1 MEDISILRDKYD
13 ILLKKA
19 ETADAKGNYQLAK
32 RNYMLAAETMLKI
45 AKTSSPELRKVQ
57 IKRASD
63 LVARADQMSDYAQPT
78 RRVVP
83 QKPANPTGPRGTNQ
97 DQVQEDEDKKEWFG
111 AEIPNIS
118 FKDVAGLED
127 VKKTIMTRMINPL
140 KYPEKYAKYG
150 KKVGGGVLLFGP
162 PGTGKTFIA
171 KAIAGE
177 VGATFYAIK
186 GSDIMSKYVG
196 ESEKNISSLF
206 EAARNNELSIIFIDE
221 MDSLFGMRGKDTHND
236 KRVNE
241 FLQQIDGFASKTD
254 NLLIL
259 GATNRPWDVD
269 SAAMRS
275 GRFSE
280 KIYVPLPD
288 GKAREF
294 LLRKNLESIPLGEDV
309 KFDELVKLTEG
320 YSGAD
325 ITEVCDRAKEEPL
338 NIYIKTDVEEP
349 VSMKYIKDALKKVKP
364 TVSRMEIA
372 QFEAYA
378 GITGQ
383 TKAEKEML
391 DEDITVNFASKEISL
406 IPNTKTVI
414 EFTINKD
421 YDKLYINVDGS
432 NYLCS
437 KKLASW
443 RSEPLNID
451 KPGIYDV
458 VISSNKEI
466 IREKIK
472 FIRGLE
478 EDDLG
483 L

>member
-1 MEDISILRDKYD
+1 MEDITILRDKYD

-19 ETADAKGNYQLAK
+19 ETADAMGNYAIAY

-45 AKTSSPELRKVQ
+45 AKTSTPELKKVQ
-57 IKRASD
+57 IKRAND
-63 LVARADQMSDYAQPT
+63 LVARAELLGNP
-78 RRVVP
+78 P
-83 QKPANPTGPRGTNQ
+83 QQVRKPQSQNQ
-97 DQVQEDEDKKEWFG
+97 TARQENTQRNEEDDEGKEWVG
-111 AEIPNIS
+111 AEIPNVK

-127 VKKTIMTRMINPL
+127 VKKTVMTRMINPIL
-140 KYPEKYAKYG
+140 YPDKYAKYG
-150 KKVGGGVLLFGP
+150 KKIGGGVLLYGP

-206 EAARNNELSIIFIDE
+206 EAARNNKLSIIFIDE
-221 MDSLFGMRGKDTHND
+221 MDSLFGERGKDTHND

-241 FLQQIDGFASKTD
+241 FLQQIDGFASKSD

-269 SAAMRS
+269 SAAVRS

-288 GKAREF
+288 EKAREF
-294 LLRKNLESIPLGEDV
+294 MFKHNLENVPLRKDV
-309 KFDELVKLTEG
+309 DFDKLVGLTDG

-325 ITEVCDRAKEEPL
+325 IAEICDRAKEEPL

-349 VSMKYIKDALKKVKP
+349 VSMKYIEEAIKKIKP
-364 TVSRMEIA
+364 TVSKLEIKR
-372 QFEAYA
+372 FESYA
-378 GITGQ
+378 GIDPE
-383 TKAEKEML
+383 EKKQAKVEEDL
-391 DEDITVNFASKEISL
+391 DVKVQFASTQIQL
-406 IPNTKTVI
+406 LPNKKPTI
-414 EFTINKD
+414 EFTLSRD
-421 YDKLYINVDGS
+421 FDKVYLAIDGS
-432 NYLCS
+432 NYLCT

-443 RSEPLNID
+443 ESEPLNI
-451 KPGIYDV
+451 KEAGTYDA
-458 VISSNKEI
+458 VITSKNFI
-466 IREKIK
+466 AREKITFTK
-472 FIRGLE
+472 GLE

>member
-1 MEDISILRDKYD
+1 MEDITILRDKYD

-19 ETADAKGNYQLAK
+19 ETADAMGNNAIAY

-45 AKTSSPELRKVQ
+45 AKTSTPELKKVQ
-57 IKRASD
+57 IKRAND
-63 LVARADQMSDYAQPT
+63 LVARADLIGNTPQAP
-78 RRVVP
+78 RRAP
-83 QKPANPTGPRGTNQ
+83 QRPQQGQGNADASTQRN
-97 DQVQEDEDKKEWFG
+97 EDDDEGKEWVG
-111 AEIPNIS
+111 ADIPNVS

-127 VKKTIMTRMINPL
+127 VKKTIMTRMINPIL
-140 KYPEKYAKYG
+140 YPDKYAKYG
-150 KKVGGGVLLFGP
+150 KKIGGGVLLYGP

-206 EAARNNELSIIFIDE
+206 EAARGNKLSIIFIDE
-221 MDSLFGMRGKDTHND
+221 MDSLFGERGKDIHND

-241 FLQQIDGFASKTD
+241 FLQQIDGFASKID

-269 SAAMRS
+269 SAAVRS

-288 GKAREF
+288 AKAREF
-294 LLRKNLESIPLGEDV
+294 MFRHNLENVPLGKDLD
-309 KFDELVKLTEG
+309 FDKLVGLTDG

-325 ITEVCDRAKEEPL
+325 IAEVCDRAKEEPL

-349 VSMKYIKDALKKVKP
+349 VSMKYILDAIKKVRP
-364 TVSRMEIA
+364 TVSKLEIRR
-372 QFEAYA
+372 FEEYA
-378 GITGQ
+378 GI
-383 TKAEKEML
+383 KKEDKVEDSNL
-391 DEDITVNFASKEISL
+391 VEDELRVKFALTQIKL
-406 IPNTKTVI
+406 LPNKKPKL
-414 EFTINKD
+414 EFVLNKD
-421 YDKLYINVDGS
+421 VDKVYLSIGGA
-432 NYLCS
+432 NYVCT

-443 RSEPLNID
+443 ESEPLNID
-451 KPGIYDV
+451 AGTYDA
-458 VISSNKEI
+458 I
-466 IREKIK
+466 ITSKNLIAREKIT
-472 FIRGLE
+472 FIKGLE
-478 EDDLG
+478 EEDLG

>member
-1 MEDISILRDKYD
+1 MEDITILRDKYD

-19 ETADAKGNYQLAK
+19 ETADAMGNYSIAY

-45 AKTSSPELRKVQ
+45 AKTSTPELKKVQ
-57 IKRASD
+57 IKRAND
-63 LVARADQMSDYAQPT
+63 LVARAELLGNPPQTPKRSASQPQ
-78 RRVVP
+78 
-83 QKPANPTGPRGTNQ
+83 QKGQETQRNEEEDTG
-97 DQVQEDEDKKEWFG
+97 KEWVG
-111 AEIPNIS
+111 AEIPNVK
-118 FKDVAGLED
+118 FKDVAGLDE
-127 VKKTIMTRMINPL
+127 VKKTVMTRMINPVL
-140 KYPEKYAKYG
+140 YPDKYAKYG
-150 KKVGGGVLLFGP
+150 KKVGGGVLLYGP

-206 EAARNNELSIIFIDE
+206 EAAKEQKLSIIFIDE
-221 MDSLFGMRGKDTHND
+221 MDSLFGERGKDTHND

-269 SAAMRS
+269 SAAVRS

-288 GKAREF
+288 EKAREF
-294 LLRKNLESIPLGEDV
+294 MFKHNLENVPLGKDV
-309 KFDELVKLTEG
+309 DFDKLVGLTDG

-325 ITEVCDRAKEEPL
+325 IAEVCDRAKEDPL
-338 NIYIKTDVEEP
+338 NNYIKTDVLTDIT
-349 VSMKYIKDALKKVKP
+349 MKDFVKALSKVPP
-364 TVSRMEIA
+364 TVKQKDLKA
-372 QFEAYA
+372 FEEYA
-378 GITGQ
+378 GRTGG
-383 TKAEKEML
+383 TVKKEKE
-391 DEDITVNFASKEISL
+391 DETVEVTFAEDVINMKAGEKPRVEFTVSKEL
-406 IPNTKTVI
+406 EKVYLQVN
-414 EFTINKD
+414 
-421 YDKLYINVDGS
+421 GA

-437 KKLASW
+437 KKFNSW
-443 RSEPLNID
+443 VSEPLNIE
-451 KPGIYDV
+451 KPGEYEVI
-458 VISSNKEI
+458 ISSQNEI
-466 IREKIK
+466 ARKKIK
-472 FIRGLE
+472 FNKGLE

>member
-1 MEDISILRDKYD
+1 MEDITILRDKYD

-19 ETADAKGNYQLAK
+19 ETADAMGNYSIAY

-45 AKTSSPELRKVQ
+45 AKTSTPELKKVQ
-57 IKRASD
+57 IKRAND
-63 LVARADQMSDYAQPT
+63 LVARAELLGNPPPTPKRAAAQP
-78 RRVVP
+78 
-83 QKPANPTGPRGTNQ
+83 QQRGQ
-97 DQVQEDEDKKEWFG
+97 GQETQRNDDESEGKEWIG
-111 AEIPNIS
+111 ADIPNIK

-127 VKKTIMTRMINPL
+127 VKKTVMTRMINPIL
-140 KYPEKYAKYG
+140 YPDKYAKYG
-150 KKVGGGVLLFGP
+150 KKIGGGVLLYGP

-206 EAARNNELSIIFIDE
+206 EAARQQKLSIIFIDE
-221 MDSLFGMRGKDTHND
+221 MDSLFGERGKDTHND

-241 FLQQIDGFASKTD
+241 FLQQIDGFASKLD

-269 SAAMRS
+269 SAAVRS

-288 GKAREF
+288 EKAREF
-294 LLRKNLESIPLGEDV
+294 MFKHNLEKVPLGTDV
-309 KFDELVKLTEG
+309 DFDKLVGLTAG

-325 ITEVCDRAKEEPL
+325 IAEICDRAKEEPL

-349 VSMKYIKDALKKVKP
+349 VSMKYLEAAIKKIKP
-364 TVSRMEIA
+364 TVNKLELKR
-372 QFEAYA
+372 FEAYA
-378 GITGQ
+378 GIDKDKEETKEEDVVESVNVKVKFAQ
-383 TKAEKEML
+383 TQIQL
-391 DEDITVNFASKEISL
+391 L
-406 IPNTKTVI
+406 PNKKPTL
-414 EFTINKD
+414 EFTLSKD
-421 YDKLYINVDGS
+421 FEKVYLSIGGS
-432 NYLCS
+432 NYICN

-443 RSEPLNID
+443 ESEPLNIKD
-451 KPGIYDV
+451 AGVYDAQ
-458 VISSNKEI
+458 ISSTNFI
-466 IREKIK
+466 AREKITFTK
-472 FIRGLE
+472 GLE